1 VAYILSLFT
10 LELEDQTME
19 KRCWMG
25 LILLTGLLTGCG
37 AHGSTHLAAGRQF
50 PLGTHQ
56 GGISVHLNE
65 TSELQFN
72 LKGFRMGISPHG
84 GSQRPSDE
92 RPDPTPW
99 LRYRLQF

>member
-1 VAYILSLFT
+1 MKKLCYL
-10 LELEDQTME
+10 
-19 KRCWMG
+19 G

-37 AHGSTHLAAGRQF
+37 AHGSAHLAAGRQL
-50 PLGTHQ
+50 PLVTHQ
-56 GGISVHLNE
+56 GGFRVHLND

-72 LKGFRMGISPHG
+72 LRGFRMGISPQG

-99 LRYRLQF
+99 LRYRLHF